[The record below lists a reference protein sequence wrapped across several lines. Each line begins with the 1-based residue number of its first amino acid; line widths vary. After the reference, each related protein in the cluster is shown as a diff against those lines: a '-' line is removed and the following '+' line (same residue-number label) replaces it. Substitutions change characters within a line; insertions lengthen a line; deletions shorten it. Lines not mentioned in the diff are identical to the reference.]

1 MQHLAQDGGR
11 TSGALGMTNCYSF
24 RDATRP
30 PRSAVGGKAI
40 ALIEATSA
48 GFAVPDGF
56 VLGVGFFAP
65 WLETIQQSPLWSAL
79 LAAATEHS
87 PGAATNKTWLRPHC
101 DALQQLCGTLALSL
115 AQRDELERALVPFD
129 EETLLAVR
137 SSSPEED
144 LATASFAGGY
154 ETTLGVTRTTLEA
167 ALVRCFTSLLDERVF
182 TYKQQN
188 QIPLDNPRIAVVV
201 QQQIASEVSG
211 VAFSLNPQNND
222 YDEVVINANFGL
234 GETVVAGQVT
244 PDTYVV
250 DKIAAEI
257 LDRQVADKTTAV
269 WLRPDGGTEML
280 PHATPNAAALTD
292 AEVLQ
297 VAGLTESV
305 ERHFGHPVDIEWA
318 WADGKLYLLQ
328 ARPITTWLPLFSEM
342 RTAPSAPRHLYLDLI
357 LLTQGFSES
366 LSVLGGELWGRM
378 LTAIKGPMM
387 PAGPDGIVWNIHGRQ
402 YIHVSNM
409 LKAFGPRLLL
419 KQIGTYDA
427 SVRALFDS
435 LDLAQFKPR
444 QKPAALRGYLPRSL
458 KHLLGLA
465 PSMLRSVLRGRRAI
479 RDLEDGSADI
489 FDNCP
494 AELATEHPFDEL
506 VERGLARFAG
516 LNTSMVALVAA
527 LLARARLYRMFKNH
541 DVDDLLVQL
550 GMDLPG
556 NPTSA
561 MGYAMCQLA
570 AFPEVR
576 QAASG
581 AALARE
587 LESGQL
593 SPVLT
598 QAYDDYL
605 ARFGCR
611 CLREIDIAA
620 PRPYEDPATFFDR
633 LQQIDTDQNATTT
646 VKQRSQAAYDELLAL
661 ARRLGKEKKFRRC
674 AQIHHD
680 IFGYREQPKYI
691 YVFITDLL
699 RRRALV
705 LGARFQA
712 EDRLDDLRHI
722 FDMTIDQITT
732 AEADAAL
739 DLRALRE
746 QNLVPRRAVAHV
758 QDWPR
763 IIDSRG
769 RIYRTQ
775 RISSEGDLVGDAIS
789 PGVVRGAAKV
799 LSKPYE
805 KPLRAGEILVTRA
818 TEPSWTPIF
827 INAAGVVMEI
837 GGPLQHGAIIAREY
851 GIPCVSGLEGAT
863 TQIRDGD
870 QLEVDGSSG
879 LVRILKPAS
888 DSTSVSSSDLATV
901 LPEDIVGRPSTPFT
915 G

>member
-1 MQHLAQDGGR
+1 
-11 TSGALGMTNCYSF
+11 MTNCYSF
-24 RDATRP
+24 RDATLP
-30 PRSAVGGKAI
+30 PQSAVGGKAL
-40 ALIEATSA
+40 ALIEATGA

-56 VLGVGFFAP
+56 VLGVDFFAP

-79 LAAATEHS
+79 LAAATANS
-87 PGAATNKTWLRPHC
+87 PAAAGDGPWLKPHC
-101 DALQQLCGTLALSL
+101 DALQELCGTLTLSL
-115 AQRDELERALVPFD
+115 AQRGELERALGQFD
-129 EETLLAVR
+129 KETLLAVR

-154 ETTLGVTRTTLEA
+154 ETTLGVTRSTLAA
-167 ALVRCFTSLLDERVF
+167 ALVSCFTSLLDERVF

-188 QIPLDNPRIAVVV
+188 QIPLNNPRMAVIV

-222 YDEVVINANFGL
+222 YDEAVINANFGL

-250 DKIAAEI
+250 DKIASEI
-257 LDRQVADKTTAV
+257 LDRQVADKTEAV
-269 WLRPDGGTEML
+269 WLRPDGGTEL
-280 PHATPNAAALTD
+280 RRHATPDAPALTD

-297 VAGLTESV
+297 VAALTESA

-318 WADGKLYLLQ
+318 WADETLYLLQ
-328 ARPITTWLPLFSEM
+328 ARPITTWLPLFPEM
-342 RTAPSAPRHLYLDLI
+342 RTATGAPRHLYLDLI

-366 LSVLGGELWGRM
+366 MSVLGGELWGRM
-378 LTAIKGPMM
+378 LTAIKGPVM
-387 PAGPDGIVWNIHGRQ
+387 PGGPDGVVWNLHGRQ

-435 LDLAQFKPR
+435 LDLAQFKPH
-444 QKPAALRGYLPRSL
+444 QKPAALRGYLPRVL

-479 RDLEDGSADI
+479 RDLEDGSAEI
-489 FDNCP
+489 FANCP
-494 AELATEHPFDEL
+494 AELATEQPFDTL
-506 VERGLARFAG
+506 VNRSLAHFVA
-516 LNTSMVALVAA
+516 LNTSMVALIGA
-527 LLARARLYRMFKNH
+527 LLARVRLYRIFKNH
-541 DVDDLLVQL
+541 DVEDLLVQL

-561 MGYAMCQLA
+561 MGLAMCQLA

-587 LESGQL
+587 LESGQV
-593 SPVLT
+593 SPAFH

-611 CLREIDIAA
+611 CLHEIDIAA
-620 PRPYEDPATFFDR
+620 PRPYEDPATFFER
-633 LQQIDTDQNATTT
+633 LQQINTDQNATTT

-691 YVFITDLL
+691 YVFLTDLL

-712 EDRLDDLRHI
+712 EGRLDDPHHI
-722 FDMTIDQITT
+722 FDLTIDQITT

-746 QNLVPRRAVAHV
+746 QNLAPRRAVAHV

-769 RIYRTQ
+769 RIYRAQ
-775 RISSEGDLVGDAIS
+775 RTSSEGDLVGDAIS

-799 LSKPYE
+799 LTTPYE
-805 KPLRAGEILVTRA
+805 KPLLAGEILVTRA

-879 LVRILKPAS
+879 LVRILETANHSAGAAS
-888 DSTSVSSSDLATV
+888 ST
-901 LPEDIVGRPSTPFT
+901 PSTAVTEDVFGTPATPLT